1 LGVPDPVPPTSRIF
15 RLPTLAYGIVLVVA
29 FCVTAFAPG
38 PRSGLRDG
46 DSSSLNSPLWWLI
59 YLIPVAAAVYIARTA
74 TFVDPDAGIRVR
86 ALIGHR
92 TMPWADVRGLSVT
105 DRSVYAVTADAA
117 VRLPCVRVSDLAAV
131 SAGSGG
137 HLPQL
142 REATPKYAPSRRSR

>member
-1 LGVPDPVPPTSRIF
+1 MPDPVPPTARVF
-15 RLPTLAYGIVLVVA
+15 RLPKLAYGIVLVVA
-29 FCVTAFAPG
+29 FCVTTFAPG
-38 PRSGLRDG
+38 PRSGLRNEG
-46 DSSSLNSPLWWLI
+46 GSSLNSPLWWLV

-74 TFVDPDAGIRVR
+74 TFVDPDGGIRVR

-92 TMPWADVRGLSVT
+92 TMTWADVRGLSVT

-131 SAGSGG
+131 SAVSGG

-142 REATPKYAPSRRSR
+142 PEATPKYAPSRGRR